1 MTIEVDQYDE
11 AAIDALVADFYAAFD
26 NRGGRRCAADRLID
40 VFLPEAMIVRA
51 GATGVETMTVE
62 TFIAPRARMLADG
75 MLADF
80 HEWETGASTQVL
92 RGIASRHSTYAKS
105 GWRNGA
111 PYAGSGAKFIQLV
124 RKQQG
129 WRIAAIAW
137 EDD

>member
-1 MTIEVDQYDE
+1 MTIEASRDGE

-26 NRGGRRCAADRLID
+26 NRGGRNSAADRLID
-40 VFLPEAMIVRA
+40 MFLPEAIIVRA

-75 MLADF
+75 TLTDF
-80 HEWETGASTQVL
+80 HEWETDASTQV
-92 RGIASRHSTYAKS
+92 RHGIASRHSTYAKS
-105 GWRNGA
+105 GRRGGA

-124 RKQQG
+124 RKQQA

>member
-1 MTIEVDQYDE
+1 
-11 AAIDALVADFYAAFD
+11 
-26 NRGGRRCAADRLID
+26 
-40 VFLPEAMIVRA
+40 
-51 GATGVETMTVE
+51 
-62 TFIAPRARMLADG
+62 MLTDG
-75 MLADF
+75 TLTDF

-92 RGIASRHSTYAKS
+92 RGSASRHSTYAKS
-105 GWRNGA
+105 GFQNGA